1 MHLLQS
7 DIPLVTINGAADLD
21 DRARIAALAD
31 HLVDPRGAQIRILR
45 QGVADE
51 RQIRVEDAGPTQA
64 RADACRL
71 ALHRGEVEVG
81 RLGERDFVATIEP
94 WHGPQVVVYR
104 EEAGSWERQVVD
116 EIGSGHTIVTADFD
130 GDGRDEIVYY
140 RRGI

>member
-7 DIPLVTINGAADLD
+7 DIPLVTINEAADLD

-45 QGVADE
+45 QGVA
-51 RQIRVEDAGPTQA
+51 
-64 RADACRL
+64 
-71 ALHRGEVEVG
+71 
-81 RLGERDFVATIEP
+81 
-94 WHGPQVVVYR
+94 
-104 EEAGSWERQVVD
+104 ERQVID